1 MHFVDVEINA
11 HYCVHVGWHKLL
23 LCRTE
28 LSVSALRCDC
38 NSSQR
43 GCSTLILSSV
53 CKRFRFY
60 PEQFF
65 LCTFL
70 NGSSADYLR
79 LSRKKSYNRDEL
91 KNKNMAQK
99 PTPRSHTPLQW
110 LCGSPA
116 TPKFP
121 THQQFQDLYQV
132 SKVHRAAVVHPENTH
147 TVKSLAVF
155 FVRFYIFS
163 YVDNVLL
170 NFYSQYKR
178 QYIKDKVQLI
188 ALLVVLVLARKP
200 SALVA
205 SS

>member
-1 MHFVDVEINA
+1 MYEIQLENISLQPPTLSTVHLRNNYAVAPYGWRISWSTKQKKVSSLQMHFVDVEINA

-99 PTPRSHTPLQW
+99 PTPRSHTPL
-110 LCGSPA
+110 
-116 TPKFP
+116 
-121 THQQFQDLYQV
+121 
-132 SKVHRAAVVHPENTH
+132 
-147 TVKSLAVF
+147 
-155 FVRFYIFS
+155 
-163 YVDNVLL
+163 
-170 NFYSQYKR
+170 
-178 QYIKDKVQLI
+178 
-188 ALLVVLVLARKP
+188 
-200 SALVA
+200 
-205 SS
+205 

>member
-1 MHFVDVEINA
+1 M
-11 HYCVHVGWHKLL
+11 
-23 LCRTE
+23 
-28 LSVSALRCDC
+28 
-38 NSSQR
+38 
-43 GCSTLILSSV
+43 
-53 CKRFRFY
+53 
-60 PEQFF
+60 
-65 LCTFL
+65 
-70 NGSSADYLR
+70 
-79 LSRKKSYNRDEL
+79 
-91 KNKNMAQK
+91 
-99 PTPRSHTPLQW
+99 
-110 LCGSPA
+110 
-116 TPKFP
+116 
-121 THQQFQDLYQV
+121 